1 VLKRLFDLVATL
13 VALSIL
19 CPIGLLIAVLI
30 AIDSRGGVFYRQE
43 RVGKNEV
50 LFRLFKFRTMH
61 PNKDVRNLTLGDRD
75 PRVTRVGY
83 YLRKYKLDEFPQLL
97 NILLGEMSIVG
108 PRPEVPRYV
117 ALYSPEQKKVLDV
130 RPGLTDYASLE
141 YVDESE
147 LLAQADDPE
156 KMYIETI
163 MPHKLTLNLRYISE
177 QGLIT
182 DLRVIL
188 KTLAKIVR

>member
-1 VLKRLFDLVATL
+1 MLKRLFDLVATL

-19 CPIGLLIAVLI
+19 WPIGLLIAVLI